1 MRVIGL
7 TGGIASGKSTVS
19 RALRELGA
27 PVIDADLVAKE
38 IVRPGTPAWRELVAT
53 FGEDILLPDGSID
66 RRRLGDRV
74 FGDPAAVRR
83 LNEITHPRIVAA
95 IKDRLRALAAG
106 EQGEPPPGVVIDAP
120 LLIEAGMVDM
130 VDEVWVV
137 VVDAETQMRRLIARD
152 HFDEKQARHRIE
164 AQMPLEQKLAYADEV
179 IDNRGPVGETKAQV
193 RRLWERVVRRTRSG
207 GIGSGQVR

>member
-1 MRVIGL
+1 
-7 TGGIASGKSTVS
+7 
-19 RALRELGA
+19 
-27 PVIDADLVAKE
+27 VAKE
-38 IVRPGTPAWRELVAT
+38 VVRPGTPAWRELVAT

-106 EQGEPPPGVVIDAP
+106 EHGEPPPGVVIDAP

-137 VVDAETQMRRLIARD
+137 VVDAETQIRRLIARD
-152 HFDEKQARHRIE
+152 NFDEKQARHRIE

-207 GIGSGQVR
+207 GIGSGSVR